1 MELTARKM
9 QKRNPTDRNEVRRGK
24 GEAEMKK
31 RKVFALLWAFGLLAG
46 ASGMTAFAAEQNVE
60 EAAAQ
65 EASLTEPDVKAA
77 AQEASSEEPY
87 VSRIV
92 SFTDCTGMHVTYDA
106 NASREYIYEVEDG
119 VLTGVKVKK
128 ADDTGAVTEQ
138 THKFEGTVELQQ
150 PVEGEKYTSIAA
162 DLFGSNKQITYVKL
176 PAGVTVVTA
185 ESFRGCTALKSV
197 YLPSTVKTIEKE
209 AFRDCTAMTQI
220 AVPKSVTAIG
230 AGAFQGD
237 TKLQMIYFRGEKGP
251 ESIGENAIPGAE
263 EAEELV
269 IAAQKGSSAE
279 AYAEENGLPFEE
291 NEPEE

>member
-1 MELTARKM
+1 M

-46 ASGMTAFAAEQNVE
+46 ASGMTVFAAEQNVE
-60 EAAAQ
+60 E
-65 EASLTEPDVKAA
+65 AA

-162 DLFGSNKQITYVKL
+162 DLFGGNKQITYVKL
-176 PAGVTVVTA
+176 PAGVTAVTA

>member
-60 EAAAQ
+60 E
-65 EASLTEPDVKAA
+65 AA

-162 DLFGSNKQITYVKL
+162 DLFGGNKQITYVKL

>member
-60 EAAAQ
+60 E
-65 EASLTEPDVKAA
+65 AA

-162 DLFGSNKQITYVKL
+162 DLFGGNKQITYVKL
-176 PAGVTVVTA
+176 PAGVTAVTA

>member
-46 ASGMTAFAAEQNVE
+46 ASGMTVFAAEQNVE

-65 EASLTEPDVKAA
+65 EAS
-77 AQEASSEEPY
+77 SEEPY
-87 VSRIV
+87 GSRIV

-162 DLFGSNKQITYVKL
+162 DLFGGNKQITYVKL
-176 PAGVTVVTA
+176 PAGVTAVTA